1 MELET
6 WGRRG
11 KKKKKAMET
20 KERIF
25 LPLTAVVVGW
35 VADFDIV
42 FSA

>member
-11 KKKKKAMET
+11 KKKKGMET

-25 LPLTAVVVGW
+25 LPLMVVVVGW